1 MKLVTASM
9 TKQELLDIIEEC
21 QAELEF
27 RREEEKKELI
37 TNFNNAFNAL
47 KDANIIIRYSDY
59 EQEAYRIVL
68 DDIDCFDF
76 N

>member
-21 QAELEF
+21 QAELNF
-27 RREEEKKELI
+27 RRKEEKEKLI

-59 EQEAYRIVL
+59 EQEAYRIIL